1 VVEIGESNLLQTA
14 GEDGRAI
21 AADMIDDRAARRCRG
36 IYARFGKRALDVI
49 LVLLSAPIVGPVILL
64 LALLVRSDGGPA
76 LYGQKRVGRD
86 GNLFT
91 LWKLRSMAID
101 ADAAL
106 EGYLNANPEARAE
119 WDRTQKLRHDPRITR
134 HGHTLRRSSLDELP
148 QLWNVLMGDMSIV
161 GPRPFLPEQQE
172 MYPGSAYYAMRPG
185 LTCFWQTGDRNDS
198 SFAARAIDDARYAR
212 EMSMVVDVTL
222 IKKTVGV
229 VMRQTGV

>member
-1 VVEIGESNLLQTA
+1 VLQTA
-14 GEDGRAI
+14 GKESRTIVTDM
-21 AADMIDDRAARRCRG
+21 ADNREERCVRG
-36 IYARFGKRALDVI
+36 VYSRFGKRALDI
-49 LVLLSAPIVGPVILL
+49 LLVLLSAPIIAPVIIL
-64 LALLVRSDGGPA
+64 LALLVRTDGGPA
-76 LYGQKRVGRD
+76 FYGQKRVGRD
-86 GNLFT
+86 GRLFT

-106 EGYLNANPEARAE
+106 EGYLNANPDAREE

-134 HGHTLRRSSLDELP
+134 HGQTLRRSSLDELP

-161 GPRPFLPEQQE
+161 GPRPFLPEQIE

-212 EMSMVVDVTL
+212 EMSLVIDVTL
-222 IKKTVGV
+222 IRKTVGV

>member
-1 VVEIGESNLLQTA
+1 
-14 GEDGRAI
+14 
-21 AADMIDDRAARRCRG
+21 MIDDRAARRCRG